1 LRELIQLLRVNVK
14 KFTWTIA
21 NMLGIDP
28 STIMHS
34 FNVDCSTKLIK
45 QKNRKLSKE
54 KIKSVSIKVNK
65 LIASSFFQKVTYL
78 NWVSNVVIVKKS
90 NDN

>member
-1 LRELIQLLRVNVK
+1 MQLLRVNVK

-34 FNVDCSTKLIK
+34 FNVDCSTKSIK
-45 QKNRKLSKE
+45 QKNRKLPNE
-54 KIKSVSIKVNK
+54 KVKWVNIKFNK
-65 LIASSFFQKVTYL
+65 LIASSFVRNVTYL
-78 NWVSNVVIVKKS
+78 NKVSNVVIVKK
-90 NDN
+90 